1 MTLHRHDLI
10 DSTNDEALRL
20 ARAGAPDGTVVVA
33 RQQSAGRGRQG
44 RIWISPPGNLYVS
57 FLVRTGRFPGF
68 VAARAAEIGFV
79 AALAVADTLDTIIA
93 GCRLKWPNDV
103 LLAGA
108 KIAGVLTEMTGDAIV
123 IGIGINV
130 AHSPPDMP
138 YPVVSA
144 ASLGGTASADD
155 ALAVLTD
162 RLDRRLADWAAHGFG
177 PVREAWLQRGPAL
190 GQSLTARLGATTI
203 TGGFAGMAEDGALL
217 LTTAEGTRRI
227 VAGEVLLS

>member
-44 RIWISPPGNLYVS
+44 RLWISPPGNLYVS
-57 FLVRTGRFPGF
+57 FLFRTARFPGF
-68 VAARAAEIGFV
+68 VPARAAEIGFV
-79 AALAVADTLDTIIA
+79 ASLAVADTLDTIIA
-93 GCRLKWPNDV
+93 GSRLKWPNDV

-108 KIAGVLTEMTGDAIV
+108 KIAGILTEMTGDAIV

-138 YPVVSA
+138 YPVISA
-144 ASLGGTASADD
+144 AALGATARAEDVR
-155 ALAVLTD
+155 ATLTERLAH
-162 RLDRRLADWAAHGFG
+162 RLADWAAHGFG
-177 PVREAWLQRGPAL
+177 PVRDAWLQRGPAP
-190 GQSLTARLGATTI
+190 GQCLTARVG
-203 TGGFAGMAEDGALL
+203 TGSISGRFAGLADDGALL
-217 LTTAEGTRRI
+217 LATADGTKRI
-227 VAGEVLLS
+227 VAGEVVQG

>member
-20 ARAGAPDGTVVVA
+20 ARDGAPDGTIVVA

-44 RIWISPPGNLYVS
+44 RLWISPPGNVYVS
-57 FLVRTGRFPGF
+57 YLVRTARFPGF
-68 VAARAAEIGFV
+68 VPARAAEIGFV

-93 GCRLKWPNDV
+93 GSRLKWPNDV

-108 KIAGVLTEMTGDAIV
+108 KIAGILTEMTGNAII

-144 ASLGGTASADD
+144 AALGATASAED
-155 ALAVLTD
+155 ALVTLTG
-162 RLDRRLADWAAHGFG
+162 RLDQRLADWAARGFG
-177 PVREAWLQRGPAL
+177 PVREAWLQRGPTQ
-190 GQSLTARLGATTI
+190 GQSLTARVGASTV
-203 TGGFAGMAEDGALL
+203 TGRFAGLAEDGALL
-217 LTTAEGTRRI
+217 LSTPDGMKRI
-227 VAGEVLLS
+227 VAGEVVPS

>member
-1 MTLHRHDLI
+1 VTLHRHDLI

-20 ARAGAPDGTVVVA
+20 ARDGASDGTVVVA

-44 RIWISPPGNLYVS
+44 RIWVSPPGNLYVS
-57 FLVRTGRFPGF
+57 YLFRTSRFPG
-68 VAARAAEIGFV
+68 VATGRVAEIGFV
-79 AALAVADTLDTIIA
+79 AVLAVADTLDTIIA

-108 KIAGVLTEMTGDAIV
+108 KIAGILTEMTGDAIV

-138 YPVVSA
+138 YPVISA

-155 ALAVLTD
+155 VLVTLTA
-162 RLDRRLADWAAHGFG
+162 RLDQRLADWQAHGFG
-177 PVREAWLQRGPAL
+177 PVREAWLQRGPIL
-190 GQSLTARLGATTI
+190 GQMLTARVGASSI
-203 TGGFAGMAEDGALL
+203 SGGFAGLAEDGALL
-217 LTTAEGTRRI
+217 LTTPDGPRRI
-227 VAGEVLLS
+227 VAGEVLPS